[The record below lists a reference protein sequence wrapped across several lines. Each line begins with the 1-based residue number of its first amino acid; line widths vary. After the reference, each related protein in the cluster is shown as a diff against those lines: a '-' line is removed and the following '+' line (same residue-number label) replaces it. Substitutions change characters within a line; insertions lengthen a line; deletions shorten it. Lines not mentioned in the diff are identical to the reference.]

1 MFKKVVESRFEP
13 KPMFHYSHMVA
24 FMFALPKL
32 TTGNSGFSLISIP
45 LLLAVVHWLSKS
57 WIGLVLCHLQTFAL
71 ATFLIAWVAS
81 SCGLRLQM
89 TWVSGLNGVRKEEG
103 FIHQLTFSIGQR
115 LTPWDIIALSP
126 YISPLQIGCYPSTKT
141 CPIFLPTCSSTLP
154 ATPVCFL
161 RTSLQTFL
169 TINWDKYPFH
179 IIAWR

>member
-126 YISPLQIGCYPSTKT
+126 YISHSRSDATPLQRRVQSSRQHVALPFLQLPCVFFVLPFKHFSPSTE
-141 CPIFLPTCSSTLP
+141 IN
-154 ATPVCFL
+154 TPSIL
-161 RTSLQTFL
+161 
-169 TINWDKYPFH
+169 
-179 IIAWR
+179 